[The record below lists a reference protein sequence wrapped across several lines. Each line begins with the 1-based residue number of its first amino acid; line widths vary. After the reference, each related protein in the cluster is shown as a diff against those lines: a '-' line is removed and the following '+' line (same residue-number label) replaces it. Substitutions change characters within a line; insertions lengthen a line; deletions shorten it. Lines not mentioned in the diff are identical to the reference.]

1 MKRRTI
7 LCAALWALTAAAM
20 GADGEQSM
28 NVHASL
34 SVDARHDKVLVTFKI
49 ENRGERRVGL
59 PREIAA
65 DAALS
70 RRLFDLREHPG
81 EAEVQYTGRMV
92 KRGPLTLD
100 DYIEL
105 APHSAHT
112 HTIDI
117 THASMRSSRGSIPSD
132 GHLHAAAGRQRV
144 QSHAGQQG
152 CKNQSLHRF
161 LRGQNSPVRPED
173 RMNIAK

>member
-1 MKRRTI
+1 MLRRTI
-7 LCAALWALTAAAM
+7 LQAALLALTAAAR
-20 GADGEQSM
+20 ADEGGLM

-65 DAALS
+65 DTALS
-70 RRLFDLREHPG
+70 RRLFDLRRHPG
-81 EAEVQYTGRMV
+81 DAEVPYTGRMV
-92 KRGPLTLD
+92 KRAALTLD
-100 DYIEL
+100 DYVEL

-117 THASMRSSRGSIPSD
+117 TQAYAFEPGTHTYVIRYEGAALGDVRQLAS
-132 GHLHAAAGRQRV
+132 AADLKTDAV
-144 QSHAGQQG
+144 MFSHTE
-152 CKNQSLHRF
+152 N
-161 LRGQNSPVRPED
+161 
-173 RMNIAK
+173 

>member
-1 MKRRTI
+1 
-7 LCAALWALTAAAM
+7 
-20 GADGEQSM
+20 M

-65 DAALS
+65 DNELS

-81 EAEVQYTGRMV
+81 EAEVPYTGRMV
-92 KRGPLTLD
+92 KRGPPGLD
-100 DYIEL
+100 DYVEL

-117 THASMRSSRGSIPSD
+117 TRSYAFKPGTHTYVIRYD
-132 GHLHAAAGRQRV
+132 GAALADVRQLESSAGIRTEAV
-144 QSHAGQQG
+144 MFSHTE
-152 CKNQSLHRF
+152 R
-161 LRGQNSPVRPED
+161 
-173 RMNIAK
+173 

>member
-1 MKRRTI
+1 MRRRTM
-7 LCAALWALTAAAM
+7 LGAALWAMTAAAM
-20 GADGEQSM
+20 GADGERRM

-65 DAALS
+65 DTELS
-70 RRLFDLREHPG
+70 RRVFDLRRHPG
-81 EAEVQYTGRMV
+81 DAELPYTGRMV
-92 KRGPLTLD
+92 KRAALTLD

-117 THASMRSSRGSIPSD
+117 TPAYGFEPGTHTYAIRYEGSVLADVRRLDS
-132 GHLHAAAGRQRV
+132 AAAL
-144 QSHAGQQG
+144 STE
-152 CKNQSLHRF
+152 
-161 LRGQNSPVRPED
+161 PVLFTYTPR
-173 RMNIAK
+173 

>member
-1 MKRRTI
+1 VSTKRLVELCALFHRACANVLAMDMKRRTI
-7 LCAALWALTAAAM
+7 MLAMLCATPLVE
-20 GADGEQSM
+20 GETM

-34 SVDARHDKVLVTFKI
+34 SVDAGHDKVLVTFRV

-59 PREIAA
+59 PREIAFDPELA
-65 DAALS
+65 

-81 EAEVQYTGRMV
+81 DAEVPYTGRMV
-92 KRGPLTLD
+92 KRAPPGLD

-117 THASMRSSRGSIPSD
+117 THAYAFRPGTHTYVIRYEG
-132 GHLHAAAGRQRV
+132 AALAV
-144 QSHAGQQG
+144 MFSHTE
-152 CKNQSLHRF
+152 R
-161 LRGQNSPVRPED
+161 
-173 RMNIAK
+173 

>member
-1 MKRRTI
+1 MQRRTI
-7 LCAALWALTAAAM
+7 LCAALCALTACAA
-20 GADGEQSM
+20 AANGEATM

-65 DAALS
+65 DNELS

-81 EAEVQYTGRMV
+81 EAEVPYTGRMV
-92 KRGPLTLD
+92 KRGPLGLD

-117 THASMRSSRGSIPSD
+117 TRAYAFKPGTHTYVIRYDGAALSD
-132 GHLHAAAGRQRV
+132 VRQLESAADIRTDAVMFSHTQR
-144 QSHAGQQG
+144 
-152 CKNQSLHRF
+152 
-161 LRGQNSPVRPED
+161 
-173 RMNIAK
+173 

>member
-1 MKRRTI
+1 MQRRTI
-7 LCAALWALTAAAM
+7 LCAALCALTACAA
-20 GADGEQSM
+20 AANGEPTM

-65 DAALS
+65 DSELS

-81 EAEVQYTGRMV
+81 EAEVPYTGRMV
-92 KRGPLTLD
+92 KRGPLGLD
-100 DYIEL
+100 DYVEL

-117 THASMRSSRGSIPSD
+117 TRSYAFKPGTHTYVIRYDGAALSD
-132 GHLHAAAGRQRV
+132 VRQLESSAGIRTEAV
-144 QSHAGQQG
+144 MFSHTE
-152 CKNQSLHRF
+152 R
-161 LRGQNSPVRPED
+161 
-173 RMNIAK
+173 

>member
-1 MKRRTI
+1 MRRRAM
-7 LCAALWALTAAAM
+7 LCAALWLMTATAAR
-20 GADGEQSM
+20 ADEGGLM

-34 SVDARHDKVLVTFKI
+34 SVDARHDKVLVTFRI

-65 DAALS
+65 DTELT

-81 EAEVQYTGRMV
+81 EAPVPYTGRMV
-92 KRGPLTLD
+92 KRGPPTLD
-100 DYIEL
+100 DYVEL

-117 THASMRSSRGSIPSD
+117 THAYAFRPGTHTYVIRYEGSALADVRQLDS
-132 GHLHAAAGRQRV
+132 AAGFETGAV
-144 QSHAGQQG
+144 MFSHTE
-152 CKNQSLHRF
+152 K
-161 LRGQNSPVRPED
+161 
-173 RMNIAK
+173 

>member
-1 MKRRTI
+1 M
-7 LCAALWALTAAAM
+7 LLLAAGAA
-20 GADGEQSM
+20 GAAGTDKGETM

-59 PREIAA
+59 PREIASDTELA
-65 DAALS
+65 

-81 EAEVQYTGRMV
+81 DAEVPYTGRMV
-92 KRGPLTLD
+92 KRGPPSLD
-100 DYIEL
+100 DYVEL

-117 THASMRSSRGSIPSD
+117 THAYAFKPGTHTYVIRYEGGALADVRQLGSTTGFVTEP
-132 GHLHAAAGRQRV
+132 V
-144 QSHAGQQG
+144 MFSHTE
-152 CKNQSLHRF
+152 R
-161 LRGQNSPVRPED
+161 
-173 RMNIAK
+173 

>member
-1 MKRRTI
+1 MKRRTM
-7 LCAALWALTAAAM
+7 LCAALWAVMAAAA
-20 GADGEQSM
+20 GADGGETM

-59 PREIAA
+59 PREIASDTELA
-65 DAALS
+65 

-81 EAEVQYTGRMV
+81 DAEVPYTGRMV
-92 KRGPLTLD
+92 KRGPLSLD
-100 DYIEL
+100 DYVEL

-117 THASMRSSRGSIPSD
+117 THAYAFKPGTHTYVIRYEGGALAD
-132 GHLHAAAGRQRV
+132 VRQLESGNDIRTDAV
-144 QSHAGQQG
+144 MFSHTE
-152 CKNQSLHRF
+152 R
-161 LRGQNSPVRPED
+161 
-173 RMNIAK
+173 

>member
-1 MKRRTI
+1 MSRRTM
-7 LCAALWALTAAAM
+7 LCA
-20 GADGEQSM
+20 DGGEPM

-34 SVDARHDKVLVTFKI
+34 SVDARHEKVLLTFRI

-65 DAALS
+65 DTELT

-81 EAEVQYTGRMV
+81 EAPVPYTGRMV
-92 KRGPLTLD
+92 KRGSPTLD
-100 DYIEL
+100 DYVEL

-117 THASMRSSRGSIPSD
+117 THAYAFRPGTHTYVIRYDGSALADVRQLDS
-132 GHLHAAAGRQRV
+132 AAGFQTGAVMFSHTQR
-144 QSHAGQQG
+144 
-152 CKNQSLHRF
+152 
-161 LRGQNSPVRPED
+161 
-173 RMNIAK
+173 

>member
-1 MKRRTI
+1 MAS
-7 LCAALWALTAAAM
+7 AA
-20 GADGEQSM
+20 GADGEQRM

-34 SVDARHDKVLVTFKI
+34 SVDARHDKVLVTFKV

-65 DAALS
+65 STELT
-70 RRLFDLREHPG
+70 RRVFDLREHPG
-81 EAEVQYTGRMV
+81 EAEVPYTGRMV

-100 DYIEL
+100 DYVEL

-117 THASMRSSRGSIPSD
+117 TRFYAFKPGTHTYVIRYGGTALAD
-132 GHLHAAAGRQRV
+132 VRQLESGADFSTDAV
-144 QSHAGQQG
+144 MFSHTE
-152 CKNQSLHRF
+152 R
-161 LRGQNSPVRPED
+161 
-173 RMNIAK
+173 

>member
-1 MKRRTI
+1 
-7 LCAALWALTAAAM
+7 
-20 GADGEQSM
+20 M

-34 SVDARHDKVLVTFKI
+34 SVDARHDKVLVTFRV

-65 DAALS
+65 DTELT
-70 RRLFDLREHPG
+70 RRVFDLREHPG
-81 EAEVQYTGRMV
+81 EAEVPYLGRMV

-100 DYIEL
+100 DYLEL

-117 THASMRSSRGSIPSD
+117 TRFYAFKPGTHTYVIRYEGEALGDVRLLESGTELRTDAMMF
-132 GHLHAAAGRQRV
+132 
-144 QSHAGQQG
+144 SHTE
-152 CKNQSLHRF
+152 R
-161 LRGQNSPVRPED
+161 
-173 RMNIAK
+173 

>member
-1 MKRRTI
+1 MQRRTI
-7 LCAALWALTAAAM
+7 LCAALCALTACAA
-20 GADGEQSM
+20 AANGEATM

-65 DAALS
+65 DSELS

-81 EAEVQYTGRMV
+81 EAEVPYTGRMV
-92 KRGPLTLD
+92 KRGPLGLD

-117 THASMRSSRGSIPSD
+117 TRAYAFKPGTHTYVIRYD
-132 GHLHAAAGRQRV
+132 GAGLADVRQLESAAEIRTDAVMFSHTQR
-144 QSHAGQQG
+144 
-152 CKNQSLHRF
+152 
-161 LRGQNSPVRPED
+161 
-173 RMNIAK
+173 

>member
-1 MKRRTI
+1 MM
-7 LCAALWALTAAAM
+7 AAGLLAIAGAA
-20 GADGEQSM
+20 GAAGAGKGETM

-65 DAALS
+65 DTELS

-81 EAEVQYTGRMV
+81 EAEVPYTGRMV
-92 KRGPLTLD
+92 KRGPLGLE
-100 DYIEL
+100 DYVEL

-117 THASMRSSRGSIPSD
+117 THAYAFKPGTHTYMIRYD
-132 GHLHAAAGRQRV
+132 GAGLADVRQLDTAAGISTEAV
-144 QSHAGQQG
+144 MFSHTG
-152 CKNQSLHRF
+152 R
-161 LRGQNSPVRPED
+161 
-173 RMNIAK
+173 

>member
-1 MKRRTI
+1 MRRRRM
-7 LCAALWALTAAAM
+7 LAAALLAIAGEAAA
-20 GADGEQSM
+20 GIAKGEAM

-34 SVDARHDKVLVTFKI
+34 SVDARHDKVLVTFRI

-65 DAALS
+65 DTELS

-81 EAEVQYTGRMV
+81 EAEVPYTGRMV
-92 KRGPLTLD
+92 KRGPPSLE
-100 DYIEL
+100 DYVEL

-117 THASMRSSRGSIPSD
+117 THAYAFKPGTHTYMIHYEG
-132 GHLHAAAGRQRV
+132 AALGDVRQLESAADFATGAV
-144 QSHAGQQG
+144 MFSHTE
-152 CKNQSLHRF
+152 K
-161 LRGQNSPVRPED
+161 
-173 RMNIAK
+173 

>member
-1 MKRRTI
+1 MI
-7 LCAALWALTAAAM
+7 GAMLCAMLPLATAK
-20 GADGEQSM
+20 GEDM

-34 SVDARHDKVLVTFKI
+34 SVDARHDKVLVTFRI
-49 ENRGERRVGL
+49 ENRGERRIGL

-65 DAALS
+65 DTEPA

-81 EAEVQYTGRMV
+81 DAPVPYTGRMV

-100 DYIEL
+100 DYVEL

-117 THASMRSSRGSIPSD
+117 THAYAFRPGTHTYVIRYEGNALAD
-132 GHLHAAAGRQRV
+132 VRQLDATAELQTEPV
-144 QSHAGQQG
+144 MFSHTQ
-152 CKNQSLHRF
+152 K
-161 LRGQNSPVRPED
+161 
-173 RMNIAK
+173 